1 MLLDVVV
8 IQRVVVRWSAA
19 GRGAAAANVRR
30 SIPEVLPL
38 PSLPDDPIV
47 LHDVLAWDAL
57 GYAPKAIV
65 TADAAAVREAGLWVE
80 MAGDEVIVD
89 RFSVAFPGWRG
100 PDRLFAL
107 RPGQVARFR
116 ANRRLPLGTR
126 LGDWHY
132 EQWTVHVAHAAKPS
146 AELFLQAR
154 LSHDIDC
161 RVHLYG

>member
-57 GYAPKAIV
+57 GYAPKSIV

-80 MAGDEVIVD
+80 MAGDEVTVD

-116 ANRRLPLGTR
+116 ANLRLPLGTR

-132 EQWTVHVAHAAKPS
+132 EQWTIHVAHAKPS